1 MLNYKTNF
9 KKVQT
14 LYELCTNGMDL
25 EEFCQESG
33 ANYTKFVVWQRN
45 SGVIL
50 WIFPRLLKWINMQL
64 IQRWLPVLVS

>member
-25 EEFCQESG
+25 EEFYQESG
-33 ANYTKFVVWQRN
+33 ANYTKFVVWQR
-45 SGVIL
+45 
-50 WIFPRLLKWINMQL
+50 K
-64 IQRWLPVLVS
+64 

>member
-33 ANYTKFVVWQRN
+33 ANYTKFVVWQDRK
-45 SGVIL
+45 SV
-50 WIFPRLLKWINMQL
+50 
-64 IQRWLPVLVS
+64 V